1 MAYTDDWESL
11 MNGVFGP
18 GGKLKFSQST
28 PRAAQPKPEKPEKT
42 QDSPLPDWNAALL
55 ARQKKLDEMLKQQN
69 AALKGQD
76 AATKSALEDSR
87 KMLRDLEEDGLLA
100 KGTAD
105 AKPEHLGSFEG
116 LADEVKKTVLGQDAF
131 VEGVARAMRRPF
143 VLGTEPPAARNVV
156 LLCGGAGTGR
166 HFALTETARCMAARG
181 LLQSDQI
188 ATLDLALYPNSGAEK
203 LFLQDLYAALYAPVR
218 SWSLSTTKAATRASS
233 RRSPT
238 WPSKAA
244 RPSAAAILSTKR
256 GSWWMPARR
265 WHRAR

>member
-28 PRAAQPKPEKPEKT
+28 PQAAQPKPEKPEKT

-69 AALKGQD
+69 AALKGQN
-76 AATKSALEDSR
+76 AATTSALEDSR
-87 KMLRDLEEDGLLA
+87 KMLRDMEEDGLLA

-131 VEGVARAMRRPF
+131 VKSVARAAVWRR
-143 VLGTEPPAARNVV
+143 GHRAA
-156 LLCGGAGTGR
+156 LCPDGNSPLHGGTGPAPER
-166 HFALTETARCMAARG
+166 SDRLAGSGPLPQLRGGKTLFAGSVRG
-181 LLQSDQI
+181 
-188 ATLDLALYPNSGAEK
+188 
-203 LFLQDLYAALYAPVR
+203 PVR
-218 SWSLSTTKAATRASS
+218 PR
-233 RRSPT
+233 
-238 WPSKAA
+238 
-244 RPSAAAILSTKR
+244 
-256 GSWWMPARR
+256 
-265 WHRAR
+265 